1 MPRAAEVDSCS
12 FSISPLRYE
21 TEVCVL
27 SCVLSDRVTRQPDA
41 PQARAVSRA
50 FCAMSLFIDAS
61 YIKFADQD

>member
-21 TEVCVL
+21 TEV
-27 SCVLSDRVTRQPDA
+27 CVLSDRVTRQPDA